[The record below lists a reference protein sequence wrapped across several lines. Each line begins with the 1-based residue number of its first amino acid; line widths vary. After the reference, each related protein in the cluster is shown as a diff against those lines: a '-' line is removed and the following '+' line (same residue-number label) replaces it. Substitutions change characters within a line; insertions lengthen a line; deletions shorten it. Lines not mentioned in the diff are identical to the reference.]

1 MNDRSSRAHTVFILT
16 LTQTKAI
23 PPPTT
28 TTTTGATNSTRDTG
42 GTGTSRT
49 GGGSGGASTAVGE
62 EETIT
67 RKSKFFLADLGTYIV
82 YIYILYGCI
91 FTYTVPY
98 CTIHN
103 EQYYTIHIG
112 HNSDIFLLC
121 IGGSEQVKK
130 SLVNEQSGSI
140 TTAGTY
146 MRRLPQTQ

>member
-23 PPPTT
+23 P
-28 TTTTGATNSTRDTG
+28 TTGISTRR
-42 GTGTSRT
+42 TSDSKA
-49 GGGSGGASTAVGE
+49 GEGSGGASSVVGE

-103 EQYYTIHIG
+103 EPYYTIHIG